1 MRRGVVVLTH
11 IVNGTRE
18 PVTSIRNPWNVPA
31 GTVTASGAATLNV
44 STLRL
49 FSLGVK
55 NVIAIVLPGARGRAG
70 TTNGTAFSST
80 VPGGSVLS
88 MSKRLIEPSG

>member
-1 MRRGVVVLTH
+1 MAMR
-11 IVNGTRE
+11 
-18 PVTSIRNPWNVPA
+18 
-31 GTVTASGAATLNV
+31 
-44 STLRL
+44 
-49 FSLGVK
+49 LGERRHGDNADIEGISQEAVGSVAPP
-55 NVIAIVLPGARGRAG
+55 VIAIVLPGARGRAG